1 MDFTLKK
8 YRSLIAALKE
18 MSSPFIGFSEL
29 VRGDHERFIV
39 LRHDVDRRPENALA
53 MAIAEA
59 GEGIRASYHFR
70 AFSIMAGERI
80 ISDIAALGH
89 EVAYHYEDLSA
100 VSRGRKAGSGAVEAD
115 PAIINLALERFRN
128 NLGGL
133 RRVCPVDVISMHG
146 SPLSAVDNRQLW
158 KYHDY
163 HTEGIICEPYFD
175 VDVSRIIYLTDT
187 GRRWDGGES
196 SIRDRGIT
204 GGEGEGPHP
213 YSGWLAKPLRGSLM
227 DMTPGGVALRRT
239 INVRTTEE
247 LIAGIRRLEFPTGLI
262 LNTHPQRWTD
272 SFFPWVTELI
282 FQNLKNQVKKRV
294 NRAKIIS

>member
-1 MDFTLKK
+1 MDFTLKT
-8 YRSLIAALKE
+8 YRSLISALKDK
-18 MSSPFIGFSEL
+18 SLPFIGFSEL
-29 VRGDHERFIV
+29 IRGGHDSFII

-53 MAIAEA
+53 MAVAEA

-100 VSRGRKAGSGAVEAD
+100 VSSGRQTGKGEVDTETVSM
-115 PAIINLALERFRN
+115 AIERFRN
-128 NLGGL
+128 NLGEL
-133 RRVCPVDVISMHG
+133 RRIYPADVISMHG

-163 HTEGIICEPYFD
+163 HTEGIVCEPYFD
-175 VDVSRIIYLTDT
+175 VDVSRILYLTDT

-196 SIRDRGIT
+196 SIRDRGISV
-204 GGEGEGPHP
+204 GDGEVP
-213 YSGWLAKPLRGSLM
+213 YSYAGWIAKPLKGSLM
-227 DMTPGGVALRRT
+227 DMNPEGIALRRS

-247 LIAGIRRLEFPTGLI
+247 LIDATLRSELPSGLI

-272 SFFPWVTELI
+272 SLFPWATELI
-282 FQNLKNQVKKRV
+282 LQNLKNQVKKRV
-294 NRAKIIS
+294 NRSKILS